1 MTQANHGLFSL
12 VRICFGHQMHA
23 KILFSRKN
31 SFIVKMDTF
40 FDFEFTQEQLHVIDS
55 LERSHCS
62 TDHVI
67 SEGDEV
73 INIPRTRKRRVI
85 LSDSEED
92 DRDLSP
98 ALSGH
103 TPECEWYQPRGKQPR
118 LIPFTEI
125 PGLKPYSLRNQLA
138 NATPVDFYSLL
149 VTDQLFEN
157 IAHQTNIFAQQSI
170 DKGGIKDKSRL
181 RLWTPTDK
189 EEIKRFLGVIIWMGI
204 VKLPKI
210 VDYWSN
216 DEMLGQSFAKKT
228 MSRNR
233 FEVLLRMLHFSNNE
247 EVPKNDRLGKIRRLV
262 EILNQTFSIHYTPDE
277 CLCVD
282 ESMIPF
288 RGRIIFR
295 QYNKSKRHKYGI
307 KLFKL
312 CTTPGY
318 TTKVE
323 VYGGK
328 TLDSQDNTPTN
339 VVLNLARNYFGK
351 GHTMFVDNWY
361 TSLDLAEKLVQHDT
375 HLVGTLRK
383 NRKNLPKDVMTGN
396 LKPGEFMAKENK
408 NGVTVMKWKDKRD
421 VCLLSTK
428 HSIGFTKKKN
438 KRGVETIK
446 PKIVI
451 DYNKAKAAV
460 DLSDQ
465 MSAYSSPLRKTLKWY
480 KKLGIELLLNT
491 AVVNARVLYESTT
504 KKKISVV
511 DFRRLLAK
519 QLIEGSQENTGL
531 TTPRPRRQKHELKKK
546 EGAAVSTRKFCRDCY
561 KSNVELHGR
570 NVAKNKTKKVSW
582 FCTICPGNPHLCRQ
596 CFDKCH

>member
-1 MTQANHGLFSL
+1 
-12 VRICFGHQMHA
+12 
-23 KILFSRKN
+23 
-31 SFIVKMDTF
+31 MDYC
-40 FDFEFTQEQLHVIDS
+40 FDFEFTQEQLLEIDN
-55 LERSHCS
+55 LEKSNCS
-62 TDHVI
+62 VTCDR
-67 SEGDEV
+67 SEGDDV
-73 INIPRTRKRRVI
+73 INISRARKRRVI
-85 LSDSEED
+85 LSDDEED
-92 DRDLSP
+92 ERGLSP

-103 TPECEWYQPRGKQPR
+103 TPATEWYQPCGKQPR
-118 LIPFTEI
+118 IIPFTEI

-138 NATPVDFYSLL
+138 NGSPVDFYSLL
-149 VTDQLFEN
+149 VTDHLFED
-157 IAHQTNIFAQQSI
+157 IAHQTNIFAQQI
-170 DKGGIKDKSRL
+170 MNKGVSKNKSRL
-181 RLWTPTDK
+181 KLWMPTDK

-204 VKLPKI
+204 VKLPKVI
-210 VDYWSN
+210 DYWSN

-233 FEVLLRMLHFSNNE
+233 FEILRMFHFSNNE
-247 EVPKNDRLGKIRRLV
+247 ELRKDDRLGKIQRLV
-262 EILNQTFSIHYTPDE
+262 DFLNHTFALHFTPDE

-318 TTKVE
+318 TSKVE

-328 TLDSQDNTPTN
+328 KLDSPETTPTN

-361 TSLDLAEKLVQHDT
+361 TSLDLAEKLVQQDT

-383 NRKNLPKDVMTGN
+383 NRRNLPKDVMTMN
-396 LKPGEFMAKENK
+396 LKPGEFSAKENK
-408 NGVTVMKWKDKRD
+408 NGITVMKWKDKRD

-438 KRGVETIK
+438 KRGIETTK

-491 AVVNARVLYESTT
+491 AVVNARVLYQSTT

-519 QLIEGSQENTGL
+519 QLIQGGEENMAS

-561 KSNVELHGR
+561 KTNVQLYGR
-570 NVAKNKTKKVSW
+570 NGAKNKTKKSVLVLHCLSW
-582 FCTICPGNPHLCRQ
+582 
-596 CFDKCH
+596 